1 VNVPQNVA
9 LASSSIVPAISG
21 DVLFEEGTKMK
32 LRLSNVDYDAVVKG
46 LEHRVGATGVTDLT
60 ETYNEWRR
68 KCGKEPVGEE
78 TVQSYCTYG
87 KRINGYDVSPQFKE
101 FVAWYCVRVWEVM

>member
-1 VNVPQNVA
+1 
-9 LASSSIVPAISG
+9 
-21 DVLFEEGTKMK
+21 MK

-78 TVQSYCTYG
+78 AETVARCQVDMADRKLRPVDKPCPGCGSPIVAEKKSRGGEFLYCL
-87 KRINGYDVSPQFKE
+87 RKE
-101 FVAWYCVRVWEVM
+101 CGWREDPGQET